1 VRVHSSPTSDLL
13 LTNNGKFLFAAS
25 KGEGLAILRLRRSE
39 GMGGC
44 YNSFDISNYNFIETS
59 SKPYLEAVQ
68 EKLKVLLEKRKAI
81 FNELDEFKKEWEAK
95 RQRETKNRNL

>member
-1 VRVHSSPTSDLL
+1 
-13 LTNNGKFLFAAS
+13 
-25 KGEGLAILRLRRSE
+25 
-39 GMGGC
+39 MGGC

-95 RQRETKNRNL
+95 RQRETKNRNLQQKKKELSTVNAALDDIGVAKALSDKLTNELKQL